1 MIRVMIIVRPIDTD
15 CIVIM
20 QMPAVCRTNLGKV
33 VTGVFGI
40 CLLVVTGVVDDPHRP
55 RLSSCSENLLSPV
68 FFFFFLSTVFFF
80 FLSGDF

>member
-20 QMPAVCRTNLGKV
+20 QMPLFVARMGKV

-40 CLLVVTGVVDDPHRP
+40 CLVVTGVVDV
-55 RLSSCSENLLSPV
+55 LMNIIAYNMVSLKSSFYL
-68 FFFFFLSTVFFF
+68 FQTI
-80 FLSGDF
+80 